1 PVTYEVPNGLPLV
14 WRWTGAGAPQDAAL
28 SLWEG
33 GRERRDTLR
42 FDAGGRAELR
52 LAPGVYRYAA
62 AAPPSAG
69 GGERGLVAVEMYSDE
84 WRPGGGAPAPQARRP
99 PGPGGGGGGR
109 GRGGGGWGGGG
120 GAPPRGGRR

>member
-1 PVTYEVPNGLPLV
+1 MFGVCGYFFFFQAEDGIRDKLVTGVQTCASDL
-14 WRWTGAGAPQDAAL
+14 GAGAPQDAAL

-62 AAPPSAG
+62 AAPPSAR
-69 GGERGLVAVEMYSDE
+69 GGERGLVAVEMNSDE
-84 WRPGGGAPAPQARRP
+84 WRAPGAARP
-99 PGPGGGGGGR
+99 PPRRAPPLPPRRGGGR
-109 GRGGGGWGGGG
+109 GR
-120 GAPPRGGRR
+120 

>member
-1 PVTYEVPNGLPLV
+1 MFGVCGYFFFFQAEDGIRDKLVTGVQTCASDL
-14 WRWTGAGAPQDAAL
+14 GAGAPQDAAL

-62 AAPPSAG
+62 APPPTG
-69 GGERGLVAVEMYSDE
+69 GGERGLVAVGAYSDE
-84 WRPGGGAPAPQARRP
+84 GRPAGAGPMAPAG
-99 PGPGGGGGGR
+99 GP
-109 GRGGGGWGGGG
+109 
-120 GAPPRGGRR
+120 PPRGGEE

>member
-1 PVTYEVPNGLPLV
+1 MFGVCGYFFFFQAEDGIRDKLVTGVQTCASDL
-14 WRWTGAGAPQDAAL
+14 GAGAPQDAAL

-69 GGERGLVAVEMYSDE
+69 GGERGLVAGEMYSDE
-84 WRPGGGAPAPQARRP
+84 GRA
-99 PGPGGGGGGR
+99 GGGGPPPPGR
-109 GRGGGGWGGGG
+109 GSP
-120 GAPPRGGRR
+120 PPRGGGR